1 MDHQHV
7 NETVIREAKKL
18 GADDAVS
25 LSAVSDE
32 QMVRFANNSLTVAK
46 RITETGLLVYL
57 TKNKRRVVGASSNP
71 EESSVK
77 GFVQKLF
84 KSLKGLPP
92 EPNYS
97 PLPSKR
103 RKYGPTGGFDGKIAE
118 VEKQISELAGESIDA
133 ASRAGAARS
142 AGAIEA
148 SLASC
153 YLMTST
159 GIEGHD
165 KRSKILLNI
174 RSFLDHESSGHG
186 LSCSST
192 LAGFRPGEAGKKAGE
207 DAKKMANPKRPEQ
220 GEYGIL
226 MSPTVASNLI
236 ALVGDFSS
244 AFSVDAGT
252 SYLAGKLGKKVASSV
267 FTLKDHGW
275 IRGGLGGRAF
285 DDEGS
290 PSQSTTIIERGVLKN
305 YLHNLTTSKKSK
317 TKSTGNAGW
326 IEPNPWNL
334 EVSAGDSAFDELVSE
349 MRKGI
354 ILTSNWY
361 TRFTNYRTGEFSTV
375 PRDGA
380 YLVEKGEVKGALNGL
395 RVSDTLERMFSSV
408 RSMTKDRD
416 WIEWWEVH
424 TPTLCP
430 WVLVDGVRVTRAY
443 G

>member
-1 MDHQHV
+1 V
-7 NETVIREAKKL
+7 NEVVVREAKKL
-18 GADDAVS
+18 GADDTVS
-25 LSAVSDE
+25 LNVLSNE

-57 TKNKRRVVGASSNP
+57 TKNKSRVVGASSNP
-71 EESSVK
+71 EESIVK
-77 GFVQKLF
+77 SFVQKLF
-84 KSLKGLPP
+84 KSLKGLPA

-103 RKYGPTGGFDGKIAE
+103 RKYGPSAGFDPKIGD
-118 VEKQISELAGESIDA
+118 VEKEISGFAKESIDA
-133 ASRAGAARS
+133 ASEAGAARS

-159 GIEGHD
+159 GIEGYD

-186 LSCSST
+186 LSCSSG
-192 LAGFRPGEAGKKAGE
+192 LAGFKPGEAGRRAGE
-207 DAKKMANPKRPEQ
+207 DAKKMSNPKPPAQ
-220 GEYGIL
+220 GEYQVL

-236 ALVGDFSS
+236 ALVGEFSS

-252 SYLAGKLGKKVASSV
+252 SYLAGKLGKRVASSA

-275 IRGGLGGRAF
+275 IRGGLGGRRF

-290 PSQSTTIIERGVLKN
+290 PTQSTTIIDRGVLKN
-305 YLHNLTTSKKSK
+305 YLHNLTTAKKFK
-317 TKSTGNAGW
+317 KKSTGNAGW
-326 IEPNPWNL
+326 IDPNPWNL
-334 EVSAGDSAFDELVSE
+334 EVSPGDSTFDELVKE

-380 YLVEKGEVKGALNGL
+380 YLVENGQVKGALNGL

-408 RSMTKDRD
+408 QSMSKSRE
-416 WIEWWEVH
+416 WIEWWEVS

-430 WVLVDGVRVTRAY
+430 WVLVDGVKVTRAY

>member
-1 MDHQHV
+1 MDYHEV
-7 NETVIREAKKL
+7 NETVVREAKKL
-18 GADDAVS
+18 GADDTVS
-25 LSAVSDE
+25 LSVLSNE

-46 RITETGLLVYL
+46 RIAETGLLIYL
-57 TKNKRRVVGASSNP
+57 TKDKRRVVGASSNP

-77 GFVQKLF
+77 RFVEKLF
-84 KSLKGLPP
+84 KALKGLPP

-97 PLPSKR
+97 PLPSRR
-103 RKYGPTGGFDGKIAE
+103 RKYGPSGGFDRKIGE
-118 VEKQISELAGESIDA
+118 VEREISELAKESIDA
-133 ASRAGAARS
+133 ASEAGAARS

-159 GIEGHD
+159 GIEGYD

-186 LSCSST
+186 LSCSSS
-192 LAGFRPGEAGKKAGE
+192 LAGLKPGEAGRRAGE
-207 DAKKMANPKRPEQ
+207 DAKKMANPRQPEQ
-220 GEYGIL
+220 GEYEVL

-252 SYLAGKLGKKVASSV
+252 SYLAGKLGKGVASSA

-275 IRGGLGGRAF
+275 IRGGLGGRGF

-290 PSQSTTIIERGVLKN
+290 PTQSTTIIDKGVLKK
-305 YLHNLTTSKKSK
+305 YLHNLTTSKKFK

-334 EVSAGDSAFDELVSE
+334 EVSPGDCTFDELVNQ

-380 YLVEKGEVKGALNGL
+380 YLVENGQVKSALNGL
-395 RVSDTLERMFSSV
+395 RVSDTLERMLSSV
-408 RSMTKDRD
+408 RLMSKSRE
-416 WIEWWEVH
+416 WIEWWEVG

-430 WVLVDGVRVTRAY
+430 WVLVDGMKVTSAY

>member
-7 NETVIREAKKL
+7 NETVVREAKKL
-18 GADDAVS
+18 GADDAVA
-25 LSAVSDE
+25 LSVVSDE
-32 QMVRFANNSLTVAK
+32 QMLRFANNSLTVAK

-57 TKNKRRVVGASSNP
+57 TKNRRRVIGASSNP
-71 EESSVK
+71 EESSVR

-84 KSLKGLPP
+84 KSLKGLPA

-97 PLPSKR
+97 PLPTKR
-103 RKYGPTGGFDGKIAE
+103 RKYGPAGGFDRKISE
-118 VEKQISELAGESIDA
+118 VEKEISEFTKESIDA
-133 ASRAGAARS
+133 ASGAGAARS

-165 KRSKILLNI
+165 KSSKILLNI

-192 LAGFRPGEAGKKAGE
+192 LAGFRPAEAGRRAGE
-207 DAKKMANPKRPEQ
+207 DAKKMAHPKRPEE

-236 ALVGDFSS
+236 ALIGDFSS

-252 SYLAGKLGKKVASSV
+252 SYLAGKLGKKVASSI
-267 FTLKDHGW
+267 FTLKDHGS
-275 IRGGLGGRAF
+275 IRGGLGGRVF
-285 DDEGS
+285 DDEGTAT
-290 PSQSTTIIERGVLKN
+290 QSTTIIERGVLNN

-334 EVSAGDSAFDELVSE
+334 EVSPGDSTYDELVSE
-349 MRKGI
+349 TRRGI

-361 TRFTNYRTGEFSTV
+361 TRFKNYKTGEFSTV

-380 YLVEKGEVKGALNGL
+380 YLVEGGRVVRGLKGL
-395 RVSDTLERMFSSV
+395 RLSDSLERIFSSTRLIS
-408 RSMTKDRD
+408 RSRE
-416 WIEWWEVH
+416 WIEWWEVD
-424 TPTLCP
+424 TPTLTP
-430 WVLVDGVRVTRAY
+430 WILVDGVKITRAY
-443 G
+443 E